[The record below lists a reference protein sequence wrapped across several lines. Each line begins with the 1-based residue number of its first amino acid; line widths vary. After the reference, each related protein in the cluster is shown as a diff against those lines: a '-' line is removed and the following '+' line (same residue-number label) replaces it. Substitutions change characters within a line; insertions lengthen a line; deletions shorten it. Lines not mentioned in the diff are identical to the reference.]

1 MINGGDNVNLKF
13 SNEKNH
19 LIMSVYGEIDHRYAI
34 RIRNEAD
41 KKIVTY
47 PDNDFVIDLTG
58 VTFMDSSGI
67 GVIIGRYKLVTSFG
81 SNVKIVSSNET
92 LGKILSMSGIEKI
105 IPIFSTLEEATNYGK
120 EQ

>member
-1 MINGGDNVNLKF
+1 MNLKF

-19 LIMSVYGEIDHRYAI
+19 LIMKIDGEIDHRYAI
-34 RIRNEAD
+34 QIRNEAD

-47 PDNDFVIDLTG
+47 PTKDFVIDLTD

-81 SNVKIVSSNET
+81 SKVKIVSSNET
-92 LGKILSMSGIEKI
+92 LGKILEMSGIEKI
-105 IPIFSTLEEATNYGK
+105 IPIYTSLTNALV
-120 EQ
+120 

>member
-1 MINGGDNVNLKF
+1 MNLKF
-13 SNEKNH
+13 SNEKDH
-19 LIMSVYGEIDHRYAI
+19 LIMSICGEIDHRYSI

-47 PDNDFVIDLTG
+47 PNKDFIIDLSD

-81 SNVKIVSSNET
+81 SKVKIVSSNET
-92 LGKILSMSGIEKI
+92 LGKILEMSGIEKI
-105 IPIFSTLEEATNYGK
+105 IPVYKSLEEAVK
-120 EQ
+120 

>member
-1 MINGGDNVNLKF
+1 MLVILNYYYIWGGKNMNLKF
-13 SNEKNH
+13 SNEKDC

-47 PDNDFVIDLTG
+47 PNKDFVIDLTG

-67 GVIIGRYKLVTSFG
+67 AL
-81 SNVKIVSSNET
+81 
-92 LGKILSMSGIEKI
+92 ILRAQQRMQLLDGI
-105 IPIFSTLEEATNYGK
+105 K
-120 EQ
+120 ELQSRPC

>member
-1 MINGGDNVNLKF
+1 MNLKF
-13 SNEKNH
+13 SNEKDH
-19 LIMSVYGEIDHRYAI
+19 LILSICGEIDHRYSI

-47 PDNDFVIDLTG
+47 PNKDFIIDLSD

-81 SNVKIVSSNET
+81 SKVKIVSSNET
-92 LGKILSMSGIEKI
+92 LGKILEMSGIEKI
-105 IPIFSTLEEATNYGK
+105 IPVYKSLEEAVK
-120 EQ
+120 

>member
-1 MINGGDNVNLKF
+1 MNLKF
-13 SNEKNH
+13 SNEKDH
-19 LIMSVYGEIDHRYAI
+19 LILSICGEIDHRYSI

-47 PDNDFVIDLTG
+47 PNKDFIIDLSE

-81 SNVKIVSSNET
+81 SKVKIVSSNET
-92 LGKILSMSGIEKI
+92 LGKILEMSGIEKI
-105 IPIFSTLEEATNYGK
+105 IPVYKNLEEAVK
-120 EQ
+120 

>member
-1 MINGGDNVNLKF
+1 MNLKF
-13 SNEKNH
+13 SNEKDN
-19 LIMSVYGEIDHRYAI
+19 LIMSICGEIDHRYSI

-47 PDNDFVIDLTG
+47 PNKDFIIDLSD

-81 SNVKIVSSNET
+81 SKVKIVSSNET
-92 LGKILSMSGIEKI
+92 LGKILEMSGIEKI
-105 IPIFSTLEEATNYGK
+105 IPVYKSLEEAVK
-120 EQ
+120 